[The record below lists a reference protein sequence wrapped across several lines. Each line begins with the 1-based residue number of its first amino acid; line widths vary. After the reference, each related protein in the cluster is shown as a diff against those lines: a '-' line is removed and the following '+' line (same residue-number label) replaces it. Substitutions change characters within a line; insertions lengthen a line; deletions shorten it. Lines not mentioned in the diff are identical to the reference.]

1 MLFDNSLLIEKIQFF
16 SSVKQAKKAQWECT
30 KEVARQSNFCTVKQY
45 YCSTKYFYVYG
56 QIFVVGGGGG
66 FLFFVVFFLIKKELG
81 LWNSMC
87 SSLKEEKMLHVLG
100 V

>member
-56 QIFVVGGGGG
+56 QIFVGGGGGG
-66 FLFFVVFFLIKKELG
+66 FFLFFWFFCMFVYFNVQYVKH
-81 LWNSMC
+81 NF
-87 SSLKEEKMLHVLG
+87 
-100 V
+100 